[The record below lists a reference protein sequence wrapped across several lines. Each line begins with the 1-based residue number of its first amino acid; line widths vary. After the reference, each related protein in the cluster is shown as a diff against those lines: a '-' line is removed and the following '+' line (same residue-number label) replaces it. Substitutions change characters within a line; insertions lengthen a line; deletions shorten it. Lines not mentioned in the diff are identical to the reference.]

1 MSHRSNF
8 RLLIEDF
15 RLRTNLTLKSSIR
28 TQTFFSVIYSINFSF
43 LSTMKIHLG
52 YNPKGGVGKSFFLRT
67 LLQYLIDNEYP
78 FITFDTDRNNPDVYR
93 CYKSV
98 IPVKLAIFSEATKYE
113 DAANGIF
120 NCALQ
125 NTTLVNL
132 PAQVYEP
139 LKKWIFD
146 NELLEIGRDT
156 GVRFHFWHVT
166 DAGYDSLQ
174 LLKKTVQL
182 YREDV
187 DYTVVKNYGRA
198 TDFDAL
204 AADLELQELLEQYNA
219 RTISLP
225 CFIGSSLRNT
235 IDAESLSFG
244 EALNYEGFGVI
255 DKQRIRKFLRESYRE
270 IDTILK
276 NPVLS
281 S

>member
-1 MSHRSNF
+1 
-8 RLLIEDF
+8 
-15 RLRTNLTLKSSIR
+15 
-28 TQTFFSVIYSINFSF
+28 
-43 LSTMKIHLG
+43 MKIHLS

-67 LLQYLIDNEYP
+67 LMQYLLDNNML
-78 FITFDTDRNNPDVYR
+78 FVVFDTDRNNPDVWR

-98 IPVKLAIFSEATKYE
+98 IPVRLAIFSEATKYE

-146 NELLEIGRDT
+146 NELLEVGKDT

-174 LLKKTVQL
+174 LLKKTLQL
-182 YREDV
+182 YQHDV

-198 TDFDAL
+198 NDFDAL
-204 AADLELQELLEQYNA
+204 EADLELQELLEQYNA

-235 IDAESLSFG
+235 VDAESLSFG
-244 EALNYEGFGVI
+244 EALNHESFGVI
-255 DKQRIRKFLRESYRE
+255 DKQRIRKFLRESYSE
-270 IDTILK
+270 FDTILK
-276 NPVLS
+276 NPVFS